1 MRRLLVSLA
10 AVTMIAVMPVLVHAD
25 DQLVAKGVVSAIKA
39 QQSSGAINEFSVDL
53 QVEDGVVWLKGSVK
67 SLANRDSI
75 LNAAAEVAGVK
86 KVVNDITIREAKP
99 DKTEESGDVFGSIAK
114 GVSDAGNAV
123 ASFFGSSEE
132 SSEAKPKAERLTPM
146 EKEELPAKVA
156 PPVQETAK
164 PRPSVA
170 PKIERL
176 ESILTDDDLARA
188 IGAQLEQQ
196 KALGNLKTFG
206 VKLSV
211 NKGVVWVGGS
221 VGTAGERALILDIA
235 KRTKGIQQVVDRIA
249 IAAPA
254 QPQQLSVAGIQPQ
267 MPEVDDQAIANA
279 IGRFLNAKRDSGELG
294 NFNVYTSVS
303 GGTVWMRGRV
313 ASRDHRDLVLKMAS
327 EIDGVIQ
334 VVNELDVQLPA
345 TIHVKAD
352 TSAAAELG
360 PVNPELVQVAAQQQ
374 IQAEPQVQPATPA
387 PANPILQAGA
397 ALAAPIALA
406 SNAIGMSQPQ
416 LEQPN
421 LPGYAWPT
429 YAPYPNYGAVTYP
442 RQYSPS
448 AWPYIGPFY
457 PYPQVP
463 LGWRKVTL
471 EWDDGW
477 WFLNFKSN

>member
-10 AVTMIAVMPVLVHAD
+10 AVTMIAVMPVLVHAN
-25 DQLVAKGVVSAIKA
+25 DQTVAKGVVSAIKA
-39 QQSSGAINEFSVDL
+39 QQNSGAIKGFSVDL
-53 QVEDGVVWLKGSVK
+53 QVEDGVVWLKGSVNT
-67 SLANRDSI
+67 LGDRDRI
-75 LNAAAEVAGVK
+75 LNAAAEVSGVK
-86 KVVNDITIREAKP
+86 QVVNDITIKEAKP
-99 DKTEESGDVFGSIAK
+99 EPKEESGDAFDGIAQ
-114 GVSDAGNAV
+114 GFSDAGDAV
-123 ASFFGSSEE
+123 KNFFGSSEE
-132 SSEAKPKAERLTPM
+132 SKESKPKAERLAPVAQEEAPM
-146 EKEELPAKVA
+146 PVA
-156 PPVQETAK
+156 PAQQEIAEVK
-164 PRPSVA
+164 PAVA

-176 ESILTDDDLARA
+176 EQVLTDDDLARA

-196 KALGNLKTFG
+196 KSLGNLKSFG

-211 NKGVVWVGGS
+211 NKGIVWVGGS
-221 VGTAGERALILDIA
+221 VGTAEERALILDIA

-254 QPQQLSVAGIQPQ
+254 QPQQVSVAGIQPQ
-267 MPEVDDQAIANA
+267 MPEVDDQEIANA
-279 IGRFLNAKRDSGELG
+279 IGRFLNAKRDSGDLI

-313 ASRDHRDLVLKMAS
+313 ASREHRDMVLKMAS
-327 EIDGVIQ
+327 SIDGVIQ

-352 TSAAAELG
+352 NNAVAAESART
-360 PVNPELVQVAAQQQ
+360 ELVQVAAQQP
-374 IQAEPQVQPATPA
+374 IQAEPQAQPAA
-387 PANPILQAGA
+387 PSNPILQAGA

-406 SNAIGMSQPQ
+406 SNALGMSQPQ

>member
-10 AVTMIAVMPVLVHAD
+10 VVTVITVMPVLVHAD
-25 DQLVAKGVVSAIKA
+25 DQVVAKGVVSAIKA

-53 QVEDGVVWLKGSVK
+53 QVEDGVVWLKGNVK
-67 SLANRDSI
+67 SLADRDRI

-86 KVVNDITIREAKP
+86 QVVNDITIRQAKP
-99 DKTEESGDVFGSIAK
+99 EKKEESGDVFDSIAK
-114 GVSDAGNAV
+114 GFSGAGDAV
-123 ASFFGSSEE
+123 AGFFDSSEE
-132 SSEAKPKAERLTPM
+132 SSQAKPKAERLTPV
-146 EKEELPAKVA
+146 EKEELLA
-156 PPVQETAK
+156 PPVQESAK
-164 PRPSVA
+164 PITPIA
-170 PKIERL
+170 PKIERF
-176 ESILTDDDLARA
+176 EPVLTDDDLARA

-196 KALGNLKTFG
+196 KALGNLKSFG

-211 NKGVVWVGGS
+211 NKGIVWVGGS
-221 VGTAGERALILDIA
+221 VGTADERALILDIA
-235 KRTKGIQQVVDRIA
+235 QRTKGIQQVVDRIA

-254 QPQQLSVAGIQPQ
+254 QPQQVSVAGIQPK
-267 MPEVDDQAIANA
+267 MPEVDDQEIANA
-279 IGRFLNAKRDSGELG
+279 IGRFLNAKRDSGDLA
-294 NFNVYTSVS
+294 NFNVHTSVS
-303 GGTVWMRGRV
+303 AGTVWMRGRV
-313 ASRDHRDLVLKMAS
+313 ASRDHRDMVLKMAS

-352 TSAAAELG
+352 TRAAPEFV
-360 PVNPELVQVAAQQQ
+360 PVNPELLQVAAQQPVQ
-374 IQAEPQVQPATPA
+374 EEPQAQPAA
-387 PANPILQAGA
+387 PVNPILQAGA

-406 SNAIGMSQPQ
+406 SNALGMSQPQ

>member
-10 AVTMIAVMPVLVHAD
+10 AITMIAVMPVLVHAD
-25 DQLVAKGVVSAIKA
+25 DQVVAKGVVSAIKA
-39 QQSSGAINEFSVDL
+39 QQSSGAIKGFSVDL
-53 QVEDGVVWLKGSVK
+53 QVEDGVVWLKGSGK
-67 SLANRDSI
+67 SLAERDSI

-86 KVVNDITIREAKP
+86 QVVNDITIREAKSE
-99 DKTEESGDVFGSIAK
+99 KKEESGDVFDDIAK
-114 GVSDAGNAV
+114 GFSGAGDAV
-123 ASFFGSSEE
+123 AGFFGSNED
-132 SSEAKPKAERLTPM
+132 SSEAKPKAERLAPVET
-146 EKEELPAKVA
+146 EELPTQVA
-156 PPVQETAK
+156 LPAQETAK
-164 PRPSVA
+164 PMTPVA
-170 PKIERL
+170 PKVERL
-176 ESILTDDDLARA
+176 EPVLTDDDLARA

-196 KALGNLKTFG
+196 KALGNLKSFG

-221 VGTAGERALILDIA
+221 VGTADERALILDIA
-235 KRTKGIQQVVDRIA
+235 QRTKGIQQVVDRIA

-254 QPQQLSVAGIQPQ
+254 QPQQVSVAGIQPQ
-267 MPEVDDQAIANA
+267 MPEVDDQEIANA
-279 IGRFLNAKRDSGELG
+279 IGRFLNAKRDSGDLA

-313 ASRDHRDLVLKMAS
+313 ASRDHRDMVLKMAS
-327 EIDGVIQ
+327 EIDGVTQ

-352 TSAAAELG
+352 TSAAPELAS
-360 PVNPELVQVAAQQQ
+360 VNPELMQVAVQQP
-374 IQAEPQVQPATPA
+374 IQAEPQAQPAA
-387 PANPILQAGA
+387 PVNPILQAGA

-406 SNAIGMSQPQ
+406 SNALGMSQPQ